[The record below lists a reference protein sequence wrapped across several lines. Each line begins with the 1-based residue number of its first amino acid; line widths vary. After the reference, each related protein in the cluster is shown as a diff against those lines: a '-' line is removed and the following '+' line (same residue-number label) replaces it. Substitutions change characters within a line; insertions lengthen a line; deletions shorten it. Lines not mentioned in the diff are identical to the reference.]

1 MASAAPV
8 RAIHSGLFLEGKSPS
23 KLLNEVSAANN
34 MAKELLPCGLLV
46 LDKPLGMTSRCAVDF
61 VERPLR
67 PSKVG
72 HAGTLDPLAEGV
84 LVICVGAATRMIDY
98 VHRLPKRYV
107 ASFRLGV
114 SSATLDLESEAV
126 ALRDAPEPAREQ
138 VVAAL
143 AGFRGTIEQR
153 PPAYS
158 AVWVQGKRAY
168 ELARRGDVVE
178 ISARAISVH
187 SLELVHYEYPDVT
200 LDIAC
205 STGTYIRS
213 LGSDIATALGTAAVM
228 TALARTSIGPFERS
242 AALAVERF
250 KREFILNHLRSAG
263 EAVPEMRRI
272 VATETQ
278 RELIS
283 HGRML
288 DLAIPEDVVELAA
301 VDEAGALLAV
311 LHRGER
317 GWRPSPNLIGVQ

>member
-1 MASAAPV
+1 MV
-8 RAIHSGLFLEGKSPS
+8 KDT
-23 KLLNEVSAANN
+23 
-34 MAKELLPCGLLV
+34 LPCGLLV

-67 PSKVG
+67 PVKVG

-107 ASFRLGV
+107 AKFRFGAG
-114 SSATLDLESEAV
+114 SATLDLESEVV
-126 ALRDAPEPAREQ
+126 ALPDAPQPTREQ

-143 AGFRGTIEQR
+143 EGFRGPIEQR

-178 ISARAISVH
+178 LSARAITVH
-187 SLELVHYEYPDVT
+187 SLQLVHYEYPDVT
-200 LDIAC
+200 FDVTC

-213 LGSDIATALGTAAVM
+213 LGRDIAMALGTVAVM
-228 TALARTSIGPFERS
+228 TALTRESIGPFER
-242 AALAVERF
+242 AAGLPVERF
-250 KREFILNHLRSAG
+250 KREFILSHLRSAG

-272 VATETQ
+272 VATEAQ

-283 HGRML
+283 HGRLLELEM
-288 DLAIPEDVVELAA
+288 PEAVAELAA
-301 VDEAGALLAV
+301 LDASGTLLAI
-311 LHRGER
+311 LHHSDR